1 MGKQME
7 HKEFLELMQFYLYDE
22 LDIAKKNMFDA
33 HLKSCNECSKE
44 FEAFKEFISSLSD
57 EIDKDVDPALLQD
70 ARSELRGY
78 IRASKFNNSNN
89 NSVLDFLKNIIYKP
103 AGLAFGGLSLLL
115 IGVFSGYLL
124 FKESNIITDN
134 NQNLNSDQYK
144 IQNINFIDSDPA
156 DGKVEFT
163 FESLTPGHIKGDIN
177 NPEIQNI
184 LSYALLTEQNPGTRL
199 NSINVINAT
208 NSTKMDE
215 EIKQTFISVAKFDV
229 NPGVRREA
237 LKALSETQVDNEIK
251 DALIY
256 VLLNDTSS
264 GIRIEAINN
273 LISASKKGIRLSQND
288 LTILKEKMSSD
299 NNNYVRFQAKNILKE
314 Y

>member
-1 MGKQME
+1 ME
-7 HKEFLELMQFYLYDE
+7 HKEFLELMQFYLYEE
-22 LDIAKKNMFDA
+22 LDMNKKKSFED
-33 HLKSCNECSKE
+33 HLKSCNDCSKE
-44 FEAFKEFISSLSD
+44 FVSFKDFFASLSG
-57 EIDKDVDPALLQD
+57 ELDKDIDPSFLQE

-78 IRASKFNNSNN
+78 IRASKINNSNN
-89 NSVLDFLKNIIYKP
+89 NSVIDYIKSIFYKP

-115 IGVFSGYLL
+115 IGVFSGYL
-124 FKESNIITDN
+124 FFSDGKVVDQE
-134 NQNLNSDQYK
+134 NQNSISSQLK
-144 IQNINFIDSDPA
+144 IQNINFIDSDPS

-163 FESLTPGHIKGDIN
+163 FDAIKPGRIKGDIN
-177 NPEIQNI
+177 NPELQSI
-184 LSYALLTEQNPGTRL
+184 LSYAMLNEQNPGTRL

-215 EIKQTFISVAKFDV
+215 EIKQTFISVAKYDV

-288 LTILKEKMSSD
+288 LTLLKEKMSSD

>member
-7 HKEFLELMQFYLYDE
+7 HKEFLDLMQFYLYDE
-22 LDIAKKNMFDA
+22 LDITMKKLFEE

-44 FEAFKEFISSLSD
+44 FESFKEFVSSLSS
-57 EIDKDVDPALLQD
+57 ELDKDVDPKFLQE

-78 IRASKFNNSNN
+78 IRASKINNSNN
-89 NSVLDFLKNIIYKP
+89 NSVMDYIKSIFYKP
-103 AGLAFGGLSLLL
+103 AGLAFGGLSLLI
-115 IGVFSGYLL
+115 IGIFSGYLL
-124 FKESNIITDN
+124 FKESKIITDN
-134 NQNLNSDQYK
+134 NQNINLDQYK
-144 IQNINFIDSDPA
+144 VQNINFIDSDPT

-215 EIKQTFISVAKFDV
+215 EIKQTFISVAKYDV

-237 LKALSETQVDNEIK
+237 LKALSETQVDNQIK

-273 LISASKKGIRLSQND
+273 LISASKNGIKLSQND
-288 LTILKEKMSSD
+288 LTLLKEKMSSD